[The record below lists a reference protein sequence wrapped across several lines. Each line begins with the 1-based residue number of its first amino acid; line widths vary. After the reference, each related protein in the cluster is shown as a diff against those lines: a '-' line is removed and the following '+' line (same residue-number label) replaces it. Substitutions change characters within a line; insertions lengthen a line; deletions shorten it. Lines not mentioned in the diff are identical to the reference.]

1 MSCAFWGRNM
11 RHAPVYR
18 AVDPACSRVG
28 RATQAAGT
36 FLAALCLFFGPAFAA
51 SVPASLEA
59 RIVYLFFFGLIPAL
73 GFYVSG
79 HILRQMC
86 WCSVAGYVRSIPARC
101 VRRLVPCANGLA
113 NWAGATVLDVLD
125 RCLMIIARCLLT
137 TGQWMHRLSRL
148 GQEAYCS
155 IHCRYWH
162 KAIFEFS
169 CLLIRN
175 TARFVIR
182 MQRRSTERSEFRAFI
197 RRYEICLYHFGQFA
211 PMEAAAISKVGQDPE
226 HAGQWSVR
234 NRKTRRWK
242 SHQHSWETKSV
253 RRQSF

>member
-1 MSCAFWGRNM
+1 
-11 RHAPVYR
+11 
-18 AVDPACSRVG
+18 
-28 RATQAAGT
+28 
-36 FLAALCLFFGPAFAA
+36 
-51 SVPASLEA
+51 
-59 RIVYLFFFGLIPAL
+59 
-73 GFYVSG
+73 
-79 HILRQMC
+79 
-86 WCSVAGYVRSIPARC
+86 
-101 VRRLVPCANGLA
+101 
-113 NWAGATVLDVLD
+113 
-125 RCLMIIARCLLT
+125 
-137 TGQWMHRLSRL
+137 MHRLSRL

-211 PMEAAAISKVGQDPE
+211 PTEAAAISKVGQDPE

-234 NRKTRRWK
+234 NRKTRR
-242 SHQHSWETKSV
+242 
-253 RRQSF
+253 